1 MRWPKRL
8 GSYRRVLLPVVILG
22 FVSLAIVSLPLFD
35 TESPKPLKVNVDPA
49 HQQRVH
55 EYVQSV
61 LQRECRPGHAR
72 RSLLD
77 RLPASGHVTQPFLG
91 SDALLPDDLF
101 LFPPPFG
108 FRGLRD
114 KLEDT
119 LRLLPRTEPPRPQ
132 QGPGAC
138 RRCVV
143 MGNGGILRNMELGP
157 LIDRFDTVI
166 RLNSGPLG
174 EFSGD
179 VGNRTSIRVSYPE
192 GTPRQWADHDP
203 QPLFV
208 AVVYKAVDLSWLSA
222 MINKHTVGLWDRLF
236 FWQKV
241 PDRVP
246 LEPQRFRLLNLQLIR
261 ETAMGLLQYPPPQRR
276 FWGLDP
282 NVPTLGMSA
291 LSLASLLCDEVS
303 LAGFGYNL
311 SQQGAPLHYYDRL
324 PMAAMLQ
331 QKMHNVDREREL
343 LRELV
348 KGGAIS
354 DLTGGLHC
362 SVCSG

>member
-8 GSYRRVLLPVVILG
+8 GSYRRLLLPVVILG

-35 TESPKPLKVNVDPA
+35 TESPKPLKLHVDPA
-49 HQQRVH
+49 HQQ
-55 EYVQSV
+55 
-61 LQRECRPGHAR
+61 
-72 RSLLD
+72 
-77 RLPASGHVTQPFLG
+77 
-91 SDALLPDDLF
+91 
-101 LFPPPFG
+101 
-108 FRGLRD
+108 
-114 KLEDT
+114 
-119 LRLLPRTEPPRPQ
+119 LPRTEPPRPQ

-192 GTPRQWADHDP
+192 GTPRQWVDHDP

-241 PDRVP
+241 PDRIP

-261 ETAMGLLQYPPPQRR
+261 ETAMGLLQYPPPQSRL
-276 FWGLDP
+276 WGLDP
-282 NVPTLGMSA
+282 PRQVDMD
-291 LSLASLLCDEVS
+291 LSLRGLLHV
-303 LAGFGYNL
+303 LW
-311 SQQGAPLHYYDRL
+311 
-324 PMAAMLQ
+324 
-331 QKMHNVDREREL
+331 
-343 LRELV
+343 
-348 KGGAIS
+348 GGIQ
-354 DLTGGLHC
+354 
-362 SVCSG
+362 